1 MGRERTYEIAG
12 QKVTSGEARAFVRRR
27 DGRLCHVCGKPVL
40 DGLPAFDPQQA
51 TLDHV
56 VEHAAGGSNDVGNLR
71 LAHRVCNEQRS
82 AEFGRARQNP
92 AKRRE
97 YRARREATSL
107 TIYKDLL
114 ARGAVRRR

>member
-1 MGRERTYEIAG
+1 MGRERTYEISG

-27 DGRLCHVCGKPVL
+27 DGHLCHVCRKPVL

-82 AEFGRARQNP
+82 AEFGRARQSP

-114 ARGAVRRR
+114 ARGEVRRR